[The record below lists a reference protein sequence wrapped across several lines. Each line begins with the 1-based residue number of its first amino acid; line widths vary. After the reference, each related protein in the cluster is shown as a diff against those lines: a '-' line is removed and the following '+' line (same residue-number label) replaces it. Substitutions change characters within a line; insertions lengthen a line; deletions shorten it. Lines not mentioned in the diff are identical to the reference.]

1 MEKTLTNP
9 PESAAA
15 GSSAPGHAEPCPA
28 CPAPART
35 EPVRTEPGRSLP
47 ENSLY
52 VFLTFALVGGFL
64 EAYTYLLHGGVFCN
78 AQTGNLVLFVLRLVQ
93 GRFAEAWHYLFS
105 ILAYLA
111 GILVSAALP
120 LLLKK
125 LRLPLLTT
133 AVEMCAFAALAFI
146 PQGASDWYT
155 YVSVSFLCA
164 LQYNTFTE
172 CRGAKAATTFC
183 TNNLRQAAVN
193 LFGGVR
199 EKDKAK
205 LKKSGVYA
213 LVILCFALGA
223 VAGGLTAEHLGN
235 YSVLLCTAVLLPVF
249 LFLLVRTVQEGRAD
263 TDTKK

>member
-1 MEKTLTNP
+1 MEKTLAAP
-9 PESAAA
+9 PESTAA
-15 GSSAPGHAEPCPA
+15 GQ
-28 CPAPART
+28 PAPAT
-35 EPVRTEPGRSLP
+35 PAAGPSVQECPSPNRSAP
-47 ENSLY
+47 EKSMY
-52 VFLTFALVGGFL
+52 VFLSFALVGGFL

-78 AQTGNLVLFVLRLVQ
+78 AQTGNLVLLALRLVQ
-93 GRFAEAWHYLFS
+93 GNFAEAWHYLFS

-111 GILVSAALP
+111 GILLSLVLP
-120 LLLKK
+120 VLFRK
-125 LRLPLLTT
+125 LRLPLFT
-133 AVEMCAFAALAFI
+133 AALEMCAFAAIAFI

-183 TNNLRQAAVN
+183 TNNLRQTAVN

-199 EKDKAK
+199 EKDAAK
-205 LKKSGVYA
+205 LRKSGIYA

-235 YSVLLCTAVLLPVF
+235 YSALLCSAVLLPVF
-249 LFLLVRTVQEGRAD
+249 VLLLVHAVRDGRGKESAP
-263 TDTKK
+263 KK

>member
-1 MEKTLTNP
+1 MENTATAGLPAPRTFEPEKT
-9 PESAAA
+9 
-15 GSSAPGHAEPCPA
+15 
-28 CPAPART
+28 
-35 EPVRTEPGRSLP
+35 
-47 ENSLY
+47 LY
-52 VFLTFALVGGFL
+52 VFLSFAFVGGFL
-64 EAYTYLLHGGVFCN
+64 EAYTFLLHGGVFCN
-78 AQTGNLVLFVLRLVQ
+78 AQTGNLVLLALRLVQ
-93 GRFAEAWHYLFS
+93 GRFAEALHYLFS

-120 LLLKK
+120 ALLKK
-125 LRLPLLTT
+125 LRLPLFTT

-146 PQGASDWYT
+146 PQSASDWYT

-199 EKDKAK
+199 EKDGAK

-223 VAGGLTAEHLGN
+223 VAGGLTADRLGN
-235 YSVLLCTAVLLPVF
+235 YSALLCSALLLPVF
-249 LFLLVRTVQEGRAD
+249 ILLLVCAVRDGK
-263 TDTKK
+263 TDRGQ